1 MPVANHQ
8 LRLSILPGLYAICRF
23 SKSAA
28 IPDWALRGEFF
39 SITRTADELSIVCNQ
54 TNIPDTTKGEKD
66 WRCLKIAGTLDF
78 SLTGIL
84 ASLATPLA
92 EAGISIFAISTFDT
106 DYLLIKE
113 NTLEAAIQVLTAA
126 GHLISR

>member
-23 SKSAA
+23 SKNAPL
-28 IPDWALRGEFF
+28 PDWALQGEFV